1 MEFVDEMEFDR
12 LGVFTYSPEEDTP
25 AATMPNQIDEE
36 VKEAVNEEALVST
49 DISEEL
55 AADSSIED
63 AQEVTSDIISDIKV
77 QINEQNP
84 QTTEEVEQIVRD
96 ALENAGITIS
106 DELFQRLVDLFD
118 KMKDLDIDWGQV
130 ANSIE
135 DGANR
140 LFDDLM
146 NAAGSD
152 EARSFFSQIGDWFS
166 NLWQQ
171 IKSLFQ

>member
-1 MEFVDEMEFDR
+1 
-12 LGVFTYSPEEDTP
+12 
-25 AATMPNQIDEE
+25 
-36 VKEAVNEEALVST
+36 
-49 DISEEL
+49 
-55 AADSSIED
+55 D

-84 QTTEEVEQIVRD
+84 QTTEEIEQIVRD

-152 EARSFFSQIGDWFS
+152 EARSFFSQIG
-166 NLWQQ
+166 
-171 IKSLFQ
+171 